1 MDTATFCFENDLSV
15 ERDLLIR
22 KIHLMRKKHKKSSSR
37 RSSRESVYHA
47 SSSTAEFYAASPTEK
62 PLYDDGRALDSGR
75 DHRTSRHQSSTGRRE
90 EKMDPRE
97 KMALMAILKAVAMV
111 LLLVIAFFL
120 LWKGIGLYEE
130 SIWLDHAKEGDVAPV
145 LQEVVLVEEFD
156 IQDQNAREK
165 FAERVERWREADRL
179 VRSADALLQRNIHD
193 QAIVRCQDALRLD
206 PAHMGALERL
216 GQLHFEKENHVEAV
230 NAYIRLLSVDPSRL
244 EVQKKLIQ
252 ALDAFGDADA
262 VMYMAEWYLDQNM
275 FDADIQ
281 LYLAN
286 ARYTRE
292 EFTEAAEAYGQ
303 VLRNSPR
310 DARALARQAA
320 SYMQVGQYEKALLPL
335 EVLRQNNYRG
345 QEYYKQIAV
354 CNAQLLR
361 SKESVQTLGRAAMLF
376 ETRIVLGWLQDP
388 HFDPIR
394 TDRAFQSFTDRVG
407 GEEFRLMLEKMA
419 AEQPKRQEKI
429 PGLVIPT
436 DERLDTEL
444 LKPRQ

>member
-1 MDTATFCFENDLSV
+1 
-15 ERDLLIR
+15 
-22 KIHLMRKKHKKSSSR
+22 
-37 RSSRESVYHA
+37 
-47 SSSTAEFYAASPTEK
+47 
-62 PLYDDGRALDSGR
+62 
-75 DHRTSRHQSSTGRRE
+75 
-90 EKMDPRE
+90 MDPRE
-97 KMALMAILKAVAMV
+97 KMALMAILKAAAMI
-111 LLLVIAFFL
+111 LLLMIAFFL

-130 SIWLDHAKEGDVAPV
+130 STWMDHAEGSDVPPV
-145 LQEVVLVEEFD
+145 LPEVDLVEEFD
-156 IQDQNAREK
+156 IQDQAAREK

-179 VRSADALLQRNIHD
+179 VRSADALLLRSIHD

-216 GQLHFEKENHVEAV
+216 GQLYFEKENYIEAV

-262 VMYMAEWYLDQNM
+262 VMYMAEWYLDENL

-281 LYLAN
+281 LCLAN
-286 ARYTRE
+286 ARYARE
-292 EFTEAAEAYGQ
+292 EFTEAAEAYAQ

-310 DARALARQAA
+310 DASALTRQAA
-320 SYMQVGQYEKALLPL
+320 SYMQVGQYEKALVPL
-335 EVLRQNNYRG
+335 EVLRQNNYRR

-388 HFDPIR
+388 QFDPIR
-394 TDRAFQSFTDRVG
+394 TDRTFQSFADRIG
-407 GEEFRLMLEKMA
+407 GEEFRLSLEKMA
-419 AEQPKRQEKI
+419 AEQPKRTEKL

-436 DERLDTEL
+436 DDKLDTEL
-444 LKPRQ
+444 LKPKQ